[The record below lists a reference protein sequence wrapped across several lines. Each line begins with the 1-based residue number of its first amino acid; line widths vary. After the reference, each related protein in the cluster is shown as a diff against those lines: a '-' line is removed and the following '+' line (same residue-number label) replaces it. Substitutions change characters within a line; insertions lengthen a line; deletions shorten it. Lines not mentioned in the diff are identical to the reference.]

1 MDTSA
6 EEITFD
12 VDGVCNF
19 CTDFLCI
26 LKRNRQESLLSFDD
40 FVAKV
45 KRAGLGKRYDCVIGV
60 SGGVDSSWV
69 LVKAVEAGLRV
80 LAVHMDNG
88 WNSELAQNNIH
99 NIISSLNVDL
109 YTYVIDWSEYR
120 GLMQAFFDADV
131 VDVELLYDNAMTEV
145 NYRLA
150 AQYNVKYILSGQN
163 LATEGISM
171 PRSWNWFK
179 YDGKNIKSIASKHNA
194 PSINTFPL
202 FSVSRYM
209 KYRLING
216 IQWTSP
222 LDLLNYEK
230 NNTLCQLEA
239 TYGYKRYPYKH
250 YESIFT
256 RFYQGFILP
265 NKFGIDKR
273 KMHLSTLVMTNQLT
287 REEGASLMKS
297 IPYITE
303 QELENDKL
311 YFLKKMKWSDADLAR
326 YLKRPPRSHSLY
338 GSSVELWRIMKKL
351 YFMTKL

>member
-1 MDTSA
+1 MDSSA
-6 EEITFD
+6 DEINFD

-19 CTDFLCI
+19 CTDFLCR
-26 LKRNRQESLLSFDD
+26 LKRNRQESTLSFDD
-40 FVAKV
+40 FVTKV
-45 KRAGLGKRYDCVIGV
+45 KRAGLGKRYDCIIGV

-69 LVKAVEAGLRV
+69 LVKAVEAGLRP

-99 NIISSLNVDL
+99 NLISSLNVDL
-109 YTYVIDWSEYR
+109 YTHVIDWSEYR

-131 VDVELLYDNAMTEV
+131 VDIELLYDNAMTEI

-163 LATEGISM
+163 LATEGIEM

-194 PSINTFPL
+194 PIIDTFPL
-202 FSVSRYM
+202 FSVTRYL
-209 KYRLING
+209 KYRIINR

-222 LDLLNYEK
+222 LDLLHYDK
-230 NNTLCQLEA
+230 NDTLSQLEA
-239 TYGYKRYPYKH
+239 QYGYKRYPYKH
-250 YESIFT
+250 YESVFT

-273 KMHLSTLVMTNQLT
+273 KMHLSTLIMTNQLT
-287 REEGASLMKS
+287 REEGVSLMKS

-303 QELENDKL
+303 QELETDKL
-311 YFLKKMKWSDADLAR
+311 YFLKKMKWSDADLTR
-326 YLKRPPRSHSLY
+326 YLKRPPRSHALY
-338 GSSVELWRIMKKL
+338 DSSAELWRIMKKIYL
-351 YFMTKL
+351 MMKS